1 MFLAAFLH
9 KRVHSSW
16 LIAMTAFGVLLG
28 VASSLL
34 LRTSLLANWE
44 WLLFALLLLPIVF
57 IRPVQCMLLVALLS
71 GLLIGLWRGSVQ
83 RVELGGYA
91 DFLNQEVVIKGKV
104 AEDVPRQ
111 PNNTLEIRIQEIE
124 VAGKQL
130 PGQVW
135 VSALSPLE
143 IKRSDVVTLS
153 GILKQGFGTFPG
165 SMSYAKIEKVERP
178 PGADPARDIRDTFTD
193 GVRKG
198 IPEPEASL
206 GVGYLT
212 GQRSTLP
219 ADFEEQLRIVGLT
232 HVVVASGYN
241 LTILVRFARRL
252 FEKTSKYLAAASGG
266 IMISGFMLVTGF
278 SPSMSRAGLVAGLS
292 LLAWY
297 YGRTVH
303 PLVLLPFTAA
313 ITLLINPMYIWGDLG
328 WYLSF
333 LSFVGVIIF
342 SPLVHDYFWG
352 EKRPGVIRQ
361 TLIDTMSAQLITFPL
376 LALVFGEY
384 SPYALLANLL
394 VLPLIPLTMVL
405 TFITGVTGLLLPSLA
420 QTVGMPAD
428 LILSYMVYIV
438 EWVANLPGAQ
448 TELPF
453 TLAAMIVSYIII
465 LCVTLFMRQ
474 KTKHSFRKES
484 IVE

>member
-1 MFLAAFLH
+1 MFIAAFLH
-9 KRVHSSW
+9 KRIHPSW
-16 LIAMTAFGVLLG
+16 LIAVIAFGILLG

-34 LRTSLLANWE
+34 LQTSLLASWE
-44 WLLFALLLLPIVF
+44 WLLFALLLLPIIF
-57 IRPVQCMLLVALLS
+57 MRPVLCMLLVAFLS

-91 DFLNQEVVIKGKV
+91 DFFNQEVVIRGTV
-104 AEDVPRQ
+104 TEDVPRQ
-111 PNNTLEIRIQEIE
+111 PNNALEIRIQEVKI
-124 VAGKQL
+124 ADKQL

-135 VSALSPLE
+135 ISALSPLD
-143 IKRSDVVTLS
+143 IKRSDIVTLS
-153 GILKQGFGTFPG
+153 GVLRPGFGTFPG
-165 SMSYAKIEKVERP
+165 SMSYAKVEKVERP

-252 FEKTSKYLAAASGG
+252 FEKVSKYLAAASGG
-266 IMISGFMLVTGF
+266 IMTSGFMLVTGF
-278 SPSMSRAGLVAGLS
+278 SPSMSRAGLVAGLG

-303 PLVLLPFTAA
+303 PFVLLPFTAA

-376 LALVFGEY
+376 LAFVFGEY

-405 TFITGVTGLLLPSLA
+405 TFITGVAGLFLPSFALIA
-420 QTVGMPAD
+420 GLPAEF
-428 LILSYMVYIV
+428 ILSYMIYIV

-453 TLAAMIVSYIII
+453 TLIGMIVSYIII
-465 LCVTLFMRQ
+465 FCIALFMQR
-474 KTKHSFRKES
+474 KTKHNLRKES